1 MIKFPNGRKLQV
13 YYNSENNTVVVYF
26 KNTNKLVGEATYEVR
41 DRIKQLQ
48 VLEVSKN
55 SNYLDHLRK
64 MTEVKNKLFELLGGS
79 DNE

>member
-26 KNTNKLVGEATYEVR
+26 KNTNKLVGAATYEVR